1 MVDYYIIIMDT
12 NTNTNTISE
21 KELFKKRRK
30 IQINKY
36 GLYVLNRKRAI
47 RKARQYRYTTDVI
60 INRYN
65 IQAEELFY
73 ILFY

>member
-1 MVDYYIIIMDT
+1 MDT
-12 NTNTNTISE
+12 NTNINTNTISE

-30 IQINKY
+30 IQIDKY

-47 RKARQYRYTTDVI
+47 RKARQHRYTTDVI